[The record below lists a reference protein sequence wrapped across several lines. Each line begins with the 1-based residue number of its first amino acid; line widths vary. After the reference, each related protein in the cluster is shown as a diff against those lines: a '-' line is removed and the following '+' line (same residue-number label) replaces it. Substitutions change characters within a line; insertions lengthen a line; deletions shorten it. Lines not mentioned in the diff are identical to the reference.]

1 MPDARANDNSW
12 MAEAADLIAAG
23 RRENRTIG
31 DLPVSCQLT
40 SYDQIYPIME
50 MVHERLNW
58 PVAGWKVGAASKE
71 IQGKEG
77 LPGPAGGRIY
87 SRGLHQSPASLGEQ
101 FFIKFRLCESE
112 FMFRLS
118 TDLRPREELYT
129 IDDMYK
135 STDLLYP
142 VIEIGDSVFENWYES
157 TKYFGPPAD
166 NVGGANLVI
175 GTPTADWR
183 SLDLPNHRIDLWLNG
198 AHVRDGLGSAA
209 MGHPLESL
217 AWLANLRSSMGD
229 GLKAGE
235 FVSTGTC
242 TGHLFAKRG
251 DVVMAD
257 FGSLGKVHVTFE

>member
-1 MPDARANDNSW
+1 MVDAGDNPSW
-12 MAEAADLIAAG
+12 MEQAAELIAMG
-23 RRENRTIG
+23 RRERRTIG
-31 DLPVSCQLT
+31 DLPASCRLT

-50 MVHERLNW
+50 LVHQRLKW

-77 LPGPAGGRIY
+77 LPGPAGGRLY
-87 SRGLHQSPASLGEQ
+87 SRGLHESPALLGEE

-112 FMFRLS
+112 FMFRLAK
-118 TDLRPREELYT
+118 DLPPRDREYT
-129 IDDMYK
+129 SQEMHEAV
-135 STDLLYP
+135 DLLYP

-175 GTPTADWR
+175 GAPTADWR
-183 SLDLPNHRIDLWLNG
+183 SLDLPNHRIDLWRNG
-198 AHVRDGLGSAA
+198 EHLRFGVGSAA

-217 AWLANLRSSMGD
+217 AWLANLRSRLGG

-242 TGHLFAKRG
+242 TGHLFANRG
-251 DVVMAD
+251 DTVRAD
-257 FGSLGKVHVTFE
+257 FGALGEVQVTFQ